1 MSAADD
7 PFASNSPEGA
17 LSQSAKRKIAGQNQ
31 HDFDLDFFESILR
44 RAPRYVDVLRCQ
56 GELLNRKGLHE
67 RAVLVD
73 RQLAELLP
81 DDCVVQYNLACS
93 LARIGQREEAIES
106 LRKALKQGYCD
117 FDYLHADGDLDGLRG
132 EPAFERLLQE
142 YEAA

>member
-7 PFASNSPEGA
+7 SFASHSPESA
-17 LSQSAKRKIAGQNQ
+17 LSRAVQRQLAAQSQLE
-31 HDFDLDFFESILR
+31 FDLEFYESILR

-67 RAVLVD
+67 RAVRVD

-93 LARIGQREEAIES
+93 LAMIGQRDEAIES
-106 LRKALKQGYCD
+106 LRKALEQGYRD

-132 EPAFERLLQE
+132 EAAFKRLLRE
-142 YEAA
+142 YEEA